1 MNVEEIKKEIVN
13 GCIDCIKK
21 YNYNP
26 MNYIETDEDLFIILQ
41 SMGVNNVNIN
51 RVELNQRIFNS
62 IIKY

>member
-1 MNVEEIKKEIVN
+1 MIEKIKSEIVN
-13 GCIDCIKK
+13 GCVDCIKK

-41 SMGVNNVNIN
+41 SMGVKNDVNIN
-51 RVELNQRIFNS
+51 RVELNRRIFNS